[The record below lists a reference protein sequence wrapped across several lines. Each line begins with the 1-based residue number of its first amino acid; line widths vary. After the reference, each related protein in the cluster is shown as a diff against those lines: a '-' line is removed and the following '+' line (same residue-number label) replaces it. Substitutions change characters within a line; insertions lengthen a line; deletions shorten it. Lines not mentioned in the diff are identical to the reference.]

1 MFDFKCSY
9 SKDIPFI
16 IGIRKR
22 QSRDFGSKE
31 GWAGKAD
38 NQAKEKLKLRLVM
51 VDLLVD
57 IWESVVIEFLLLN
70 QNAIYPLAF

>member
-16 IGIRKR
+16 TGVRKR
-22 QSRDFGSKE
+22 QSRDFGSKK
-31 GWAGKAD
+31 GWAGRAD

-57 IWESVVIEFLLLN
+57 I
-70 QNAIYPLAF
+70 

>member
-1 MFDFKCSY
+1 MFDFKCFY

-16 IGIRKR
+16 TGIRKR
-22 QSRDFGSKE
+22 QSRDFGSKK
-31 GWAGKAD
+31 GWAGRAD

-57 IWESVVIEFLLLN
+57 I
-70 QNAIYPLAF
+70 